1 MEQREISQLSILE
14 LKALG
19 FDIEQ
24 ELKIASM
31 NLETIKR
38 LIHEK
43 TKAEKEAPNVINE

>member
-1 MEQREISQLSILE
+1 MQQREISQLSIIE

-31 NLETIKR
+31 NLETVKR
-38 LIHEK
+38 LIAEK
-43 TKAEKEAPNVINE
+43 LKAEEIKQELKE

>member
-1 MEQREISQLSILE
+1 MEQREISNLSIIE

-24 ELKIASM
+24 ELKIANM

-38 LIHEK
+38 LITEK
-43 TKAEKEAPNVINE
+43 LKAEEIKKEFKE

>member
-1 MEQREISQLSILE
+1 MEQREISNLSIIE

-24 ELKIASM
+24 ELKIANM

-38 LIHEK
+38 LIAEK
-43 TKAEKEAPNVINE
+43 LKAEEIKKEFKE